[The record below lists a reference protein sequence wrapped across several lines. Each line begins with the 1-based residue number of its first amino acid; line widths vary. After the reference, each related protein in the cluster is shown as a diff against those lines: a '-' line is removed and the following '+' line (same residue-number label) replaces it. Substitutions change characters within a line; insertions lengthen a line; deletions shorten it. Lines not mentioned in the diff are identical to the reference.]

1 MANTSGAIAR
11 ITREIAQVQKNTDL
25 SLAVAVRD
33 SDVRHIRALIIGP
46 PETPYEYGFFE
57 FDVKMPKEYPIKS
70 PQVRAIT
77 TNSGR
82 TRFNPN
88 IYNEGK

>member
-1 MANTSGAIAR
+1 MNSA
-11 ITREIAQVQKNTDL
+11 
-25 SLAVAVRD
+25 
-33 SDVRHIRALIIGP
+33 
-46 PETPYEYGFFE
+46 E

-88 IYNEGK
+88 IYNEGKVCLSILGTWRG